1 MPPAQVRELVAEMK
15 AWYETHDM
23 LQRDLAAQLGVSP
36 TGLCQIL
43 AGVNQPSASTALAM
57 IQFLEENQS
66 MRTERVDPPTFPKP
80 SIRDPSI
87 PLT

>member
-36 TGLCQIL
+36 TGLCQIF
-43 AGVNQPSASTALAM
+43 AGKNLPSAATAF
-57 IQFLEENQS
+57 QQRSFES
-66 MRTERVDPPTFPKP
+66 CRVDAGTLSNRNSAF
-80 SIRDPSI
+80 
-87 PLT
+87 